1 MDYEDKRTN
10 LATATVV
17 NEGIAWRETY
27 GTRSAAAFLAH
38 RAIPRTVI
46 QRVINSGEIRKA
58 TTLPRRVR
66 AAVTKT

>member
-1 MDYEDKRTN
+1 MAYLDQRTN

-38 RAIPRTVI
+38 RAIPRAVI
-46 QRVINSGEIRKA
+46 QRVVNSGELRRA
-58 TTLPRRVR
+58 TISPRRAR
-66 AAVTKT
+66 AAGNNT